1 MKFAFIPAA
10 NGNYTILINGVTKTV
25 RPSHPFYNEI
35 VSAIYANDE
44 ESLKGLLED
53 VNKTLSVELNNALEE
68 AEIGNLK
75 LSYDN
80 RTGQST
86 VIYNDNVELPAGI
99 SNMLVR
105 LWRHGC
111 KNLEHYSKFIE
122 NIMANPVEGSRESL
136 FDFLSVQELPITEN
150 GTFIAYKALESS
162 MYSITGNKSTRVLL
176 GKTDEEGHI
185 LNSVGS
191 TIRIVFDDVD
201 TDRNE
206 ACSTGLH
213 VGSYKYAC
221 DFVRKGGVI
230 VAVEVNPAH
239 VISVPYDCGCTKCRV
254 SEYKVLEVVENEF
267 SAPEVEVKDDCTVKE
282 VQAQPINSKAFST
295 ELVRKLMDKEYIM
308 KLERKICDYM
318 FKKDDL
324 TFKLEDIVK
333 HLRHKTKKTGE
344 YKDLTVPA
352 LTLCLKNMCWLGRC
366 YLIETNKESL
376 SITRDLSLNE
386 MIEAVIFYTWGSGN
400 PDCKKNSVPL
410 TTVHKVLQEKICD
423 YNLDLREL
431 ADSVVAYS
439 LYNLQGTSSKP
450 EEWILLL

>member
-10 NGNYTILINGVTKTV
+10 NGNYTVLINGITKTV
-25 RPSHPFYNEI
+25 RPSHPYYKEI

-44 ESLKGLLED
+44 ESLKRLLED
-53 VNKTLSVELNNALEE
+53 INKTINEEVNNALEE

-80 RTGQST
+80 RTGSST
-86 VIYNDNVELPAGI
+86 VIYNGNVELPSGI

-111 KNLEHYSKFIE
+111 KNIEHYSKFIE

-150 GTFIAYKALESS
+150 GTFIAYKALEGN
-162 MYSITGNKSTRVLL
+162 MYSITGNKNTRVLL
-176 GKTDEEGHI
+176 GTVDLEGHI

-201 TDRNE
+201 DDRNT

-221 DFVRKGGVI
+221 DFVRHGGVI

-267 SAPEVEVKDDCTVKE
+267 SAPEVEINDDCTVKE
-282 VQAQPINSKAFST
+282 VEAQPVNYKTFSA
-295 ELVRKLMDKEYIM
+295 ELVKKLMDKEYIM
-308 KLERKICDYM
+308 KLERRICFYM
-318 FKKDDL
+318 FKRPEPN
-324 TFKLEDIVK
+324 FKLADIVK
-333 HLRHKTKKTGE
+333 YIQNKTKKTGK

-352 LTLCLKNMCWLGRC
+352 LALCLKNMYWLSRC
-366 YLIETNKESL
+366 YLIGEDNDDL
-376 SITRDLSLNE
+376 CITKDLAMRE
-386 MIEAVIFYTWGSGN
+386 MVEAVIYYTWGSGN
-400 PDCKKNSVPL
+400 PECNRASVML
-410 TTVHKVLQEKICD
+410 KTVHKVLQEKICD
-423 YNLDLREL
+423 YDVELDEL
-431 ADSVVAYS
+431 DIFISDNTMYNTEWDRAFDDCVVH
-439 LYNLQGTSSKP
+439 L
-450 EEWILLL
+450 

>member
-10 NGNYTILINGVTKTV
+10 NGNYTILIDGITKTI
-25 RPSHPFYNEI
+25 RPSHKFYNEI

-53 VNKTLSVELNNALEE
+53 VNKTISVEVNNALEE

-75 LSYDN
+75 LSYNN

-86 VIYNDNVELPAGI
+86 VIYNDNVELPVGI

-122 NIMANPVEGSRESL
+122 NIMANPVAGSRESL

-150 GTFIAYKALESS
+150 GTFIAYKALEGN
-162 MYSITGNKSTRVLL
+162 MYSITGNKDTRVLL
-176 GKTDEEGHI
+176 GKTDAGGHI

-201 TDRNE
+201 ADRNE

-221 DFVRKGGVI
+221 DFVHKGGVI

-254 SEYKVLEVVENEF
+254 SEYKVLEIVENEF
-267 SAPEVEVKDDCTVKE
+267 SAPEVKVKDDCTVKE
-282 VQAQPINSKAFST
+282 VEAQPINSKTFSG
-295 ELVRKLMDKEYIM
+295 ELVKKLMNPMYVAE
-308 KLERKICDYM
+308 LERRICDYM
-318 FKKDDL
+318 FKTDES

-333 HLRHKTKKTGE
+333 YIRRKTKKTCK
-344 YKDLTVPA
+344 YHDLTAPA
-352 LTLCLKNMCWLGRC
+352 LALCLKNMRWLGRC
-366 YLIETNKESL
+366 CAEQDEQGDLCIW
-376 SITRDLSLNE
+376 RDLTTYE
-386 MIEAVIFYTWGSGN
+386 MIEAIIYYTWGEGN
-400 PDCKKNSVPL
+400 PNCHQSVVPVS
-410 TTVHKVLQEKICD
+410 TVYKVLKEKIHDFYIEQGDLDHIIQDCTMYAVEYSRAHGD
-423 YNLDLREL
+423 YVVNL
-431 ADSVVAYS
+431 
-439 LYNLQGTSSKP
+439 
-450 EEWILLL
+450 